1 MLEEN
6 KIDFAVD
13 TTHLDIKKANIKVEE
28 IANIQ
33 NIFISKKPLKITK
46 LEELEEL
53 KYILP
58 FENTETFKE
67 LKRCFE
73 AKGILLISDMEMD
86 ITESRVSA
94 VKKGLGIGYVMK
106 QAVKEEL
113 KNGELYEVEIPIKL
127 PKSKINL
134 IYLEGKLTKADK
146 KFINEYLKK

>member
-6 KIDFAVD
+6 KINFAVD
-13 TTHLDIKKANIKVEE
+13 ATHLDIKKANIKVEE

-46 LEELEEL
+46 LKELEEL

-73 AKGILLISDMEMD
+73 AKGVFIISDMEMD
-86 ITESRVSA
+86 ITESRVGA

-134 IYLEGKLTKADK
+134 IYMEGKLTKADK